1 MTKTKLNFRT
11 ILSLLLALA
20 MMATLLVLPA
30 SAAQLSDAQTSY
42 GFFRSVGATQ
52 ALEVLNNSNF
62 KSYMHKGD
70 PNDATSLDNM
80 MKGLDLVEE
89 TNKKRAEEGLAPFKV
104 TDTLMA
110 MAQANC
116 NYGAEK
122 MGHAQVF
129 NYSDQVLDCL
139 AWGPSTPAGAVE
151 SWFSEKQYVPS
162 GANDQWYI
170 NNWMNGQ
177 KTVGHYGSLTSRGYA
192 QGDTVSGGAF
202 SINPSNQY
210 KYTYNETVGP
220 QAINGEQT
228 YTVEEYRARL
238 QNYMNSVK

>member
-1 MTKTKLNFRT
+1 MKQFKK
-11 ILSLLLALA
+11 ILAMVLALA
-20 MMATLLVLPA
+20 MMAIVAIIPV

-42 GFFRSVGATQ
+42 GFFQSVGATG

-62 KSYMHKGD
+62 RSVMHKGD

-80 MKGLDLVEE
+80 MKGLDLIEE
-89 TNKKRAEEGLAPFKV
+89 TNKKRAAEGLDPFLV

-122 MGHAQVF
+122 MNHANVF

-139 AWGPSTPAGAVE
+139 AWGQTSPAGAVN
-151 SWFSEKQYVPS
+151 SWFSEKNNAPRN
-162 GANDQWYI
+162 ADDQWYN
-170 NNWMNGQ
+170 NNWGN
-177 KTVGHYGSLTSRGYA
+177 VGHYATLTGKGMAKGY
-192 QGDTVSGGAF
+192 TVAGGAYCY
-202 SINPSNQY
+202 SNKNQY
-210 KYTYNETVGP
+210 KHTYNESVGP

-228 YTVEEYRARL
+228 YTVQQYRDRL
-238 QNYMNSVK
+238 QNYINQVK